1 MVEITLNGRK
11 VDADPK
17 KPLIAACH
25 GEGAD
30 VPMYCYH
37 PGLSPVGSCRICQVE
52 VQQGEMP
59 ARVMV
64 ACRTPVT
71 EGMVVNTEAPLALET
86 RRECLEFLLKNH
98 PLDCPIC
105 DKAGECDLQDYAFE
119 FGQAEGRSQ
128 EPRRQLEKRKSL
140 GEVILLDQERCILCS
155 RCVRFTEEVSKTH
168 ELAVVGLGSRS
179 VISTFADRPLT
190 GNYQGNLADICPVG
204 ALTLKEFRFEARVWN
219 LRKTPSTCAECSRG
233 CAISAEVLRGGEIK
247 RFRPRPDG
255 AVNGF
260 WMCDQGR
267 FALELPN
274 DPERSPG
281 ALRRGDRDLEPVSV
295 DRALDQASD
304 LLRLPGET
312 LFLLSPFMTCEE
324 VDRALDLSAS
334 LGVQARFLSPPP
346 NGLADELLHTGDP
359 CPNRR
364 GLEDRG
370 VEGIDPEIARE
381 HISAATTLL
390 LCGERILDG
399 LGGEPVLA
407 RLDPAVRLIVLDAS
421 PLDVPALDVQVGV
434 PRHLEKSGTWR
445 NVDGF
450 ERRLYLAK
458 APPTGVQP
466 LTRTLRHLSN
476 RIEHRGVATA
486 RPSVGVLR

>member
-59 ARVMV
+59 ARVVV
-64 ACRTPVT
+64 ACRTPVA
-71 EGMVVNTEAPLALET
+71 EGMVVNTEAPRALET

-105 DKAGECDLQDYAFE
+105 DKAGECDLQDYAFD

-128 EPRRQLEKRKSL
+128 EPRRKLEKRKSL

-155 RCVRFTEEVSKTH
+155 RCVRFTEEVSKTND
-168 ELAVVGLGSRS
+168 LAVVGLGSRS
-179 VISTFADRPLT
+179 VISTFADRPLG

-260 WMCDQGR
+260 WMCDTGR
-267 FALELPN
+267 FALEAPN
-274 DPERSPG
+274 AAGRAPA
-281 ALRRGDRDLEPVSV
+281 ALRRGATALEQIPI
-295 DRALDQASD
+295 DEALDQAAD
-304 LLRLPGET
+304 LLGLPGDAVV
-312 LFLLSPFMTCEE
+312 LLSPFATCEE
-324 VDRALDLSAS
+324 IDRALNLAAS
-334 LGVQARFLSPPP
+334 LGVRPRFLSPAS

-370 VEGIDPEIARE
+370 VEGLDLEVALDRIR
-381 HISAATTLL
+381 SAETLV
-390 LCGERILDG
+390 LCGERILG
-399 LGGEPVLA
+399 MLGGSGALA
-407 RLDPAVRLIVLDAS
+407 GLDPAVRLIVLDAEA
-421 PLDVPALDVQVGV
+421 LDVPALDVHIGI

-466 LTRTLRHLSN
+466 LTRSLRHLTN
-476 RIEHRGVATA
+476 RVEHRCVAGAPGAA
-486 RPSVGVLR
+486 R